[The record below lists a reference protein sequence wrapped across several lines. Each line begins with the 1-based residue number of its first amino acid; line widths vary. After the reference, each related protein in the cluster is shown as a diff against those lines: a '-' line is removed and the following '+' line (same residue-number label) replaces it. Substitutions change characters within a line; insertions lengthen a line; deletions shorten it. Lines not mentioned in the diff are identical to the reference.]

1 MVILPPVTL
10 HQPKVSSL
18 HNRSHFPLYKSYL
31 SPCKKLVKYC
41 RELFVLMLELDWFWT
56 YDSSDLLTN
65 AASSCVCLHLVRWN
79 IVLQL
84 LHLQHQHGIKIV
96 FVNQTTITYNLV
108 SKCTLLEIRAHF
120 EPIKIVSIYT
130 LLEIWVH
137 FECIKIK
144 FIKQTTITYNLLSIC
159 TLLEIRAHFEHIKIV
174 FIKQMT
180 ITYNLV
186 SIYTLLEIR
195 VHFECIKIVFIKQTI
210 ITCNLVSIYTLLE
223 IWVHFECINN
233 IGMVWGTER
242 D

>member
-18 HNRSHFPLYKSYL
+18 HNRSHFPLYKSYF

-41 RELFVLMLELDWFWT
+41 HELFVLMLELDWFWT
-56 YDSSDLLTN
+56 YDSSDLLTS

-96 FVNQTTITYNLV
+96 FVSQTTITYNLV
-108 SKCTLLEIRAHF
+108 SKCTLLEIQAHF
-120 EPIKIVSIYT
+120 ERIKIVSIYT

-144 FIKQTTITYNLLSIC
+144 FIKQTTIT
-159 TLLEIRAHFEHIKIV
+159 
-174 FIKQMT
+174 
-180 ITYNLV
+180 
-186 SIYTLLEIR
+186 
-195 VHFECIKIVFIKQTI
+195 
-210 ITCNLVSIYTLLE
+210 
-223 IWVHFECINN
+223 
-233 IGMVWGTER
+233 
-242 D
+242 